1 MVQKAR
7 EVRSWGKGSL
17 NVGLGVGGGK
27 QSWSS
32 KGYSISRGHSRSFY
46 LPVGSWKGRASFP
59 GELREAKREGRVTGA
74 VATAT
79 SPWKPD
85 T

>member
-1 MVQKAR
+1 MDQKAR
-7 EVRSWGKGSL
+7 DERGWGKGLFSI
-17 NVGLGVGGGK
+17 GLGVGDR
-27 QSWSS
+27 QSLPSR
-32 KGYSISRGHSRSFY
+32 GYPSRRGHSESFY
-46 LPVGSWKGRASFP
+46 LSVGSWKGRASFP
-59 GELREAKREGRVTGA
+59 GELREAKQEGRVTGA